1 MVILCDFDDTVADRN
16 IATLLLDRFHPGT
29 SPGSN
34 DQTTRTS
41 WRDLHRR
48 FLDGE
53 ITLAA
58 YQEIAFADMGTDRE
72 QQIAYVTE
80 SAALRPG
87 FAELARYCAAEGIEL
102 AIVSHGLDFY
112 IDALLGAAGA
122 EDVPF
127 FAVETGGSDG
137 RPTFAYNYADPACAW
152 YPGNCKCSVLES
164 YRQRHEQV
172 IYAGDGMSDTCPA
185 RRADYVFARD
195 RLLAFCRAE
204 NIPHRELTDF
214 HVVLDYLRAMPPQVR
229 GMGARA

>member
-1 MVILCDFDDTVADRN
+1 M
-16 IATLLLDRFHPGT
+16 LLDRFHPGT

-34 DQTTRTS
+34 DHTARTS

-58 YQEIAFADMGTDRE
+58 YQETAFADMGTDRE
-72 QQIAYVTE
+72 QQIAYLTE

-87 FAELARYCAAEGIEL
+87 FADLARYCAAEGIEL

-164 YRQRHEQV
+164 YRQRHQQV

-204 NIPHRELTDF
+204 KIPHRELTDF
-214 HVVLDYLRAMPPQVR
+214 HVVLDYLKAMPPQVR
-229 GMGARA
+229 SMGARA

>member
-1 MVILCDFDDTVADRN
+1 M
-16 IATLLLDRFHPGT
+16 LLDRFHPGT
-29 SPGSN
+29 SPGSS

-72 QQIAYVTE
+72 QQIAYLTE

-87 FAELARYCAAEGIEL
+87 FADLARYCAAEGIEL

-122 EDVPF
+122 KDVPF

-164 YRQRHEQV
+164 YRQRHQQV

-214 HVVLDYLRAMPPQVR
+214 HVVLDYLKAMPPQVR
-229 GMGARA
+229 GMEARA